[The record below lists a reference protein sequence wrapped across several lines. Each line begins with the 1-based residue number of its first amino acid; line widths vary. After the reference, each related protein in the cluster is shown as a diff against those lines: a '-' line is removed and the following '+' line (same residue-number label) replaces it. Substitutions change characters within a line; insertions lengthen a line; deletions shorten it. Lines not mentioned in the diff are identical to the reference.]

1 MAFKFSREPQ
11 TVKPV
16 STENRYIN
24 TSIPCPGTLEIL
36 EELDNFE
43 SRSMHGQIPIVWDS
57 AEDLISLISRRI
69 NLLIS
74 HRQSFFRM
82 LVIQTK
88 ELSIQLMRCF
98 KNNF

>member
-57 AEDLISLISRRI
+57 AEDFNIFDI
-69 NLLIS
+69 NHKCL
-74 HRQSFFRM
+74 
-82 LVIQTK
+82 
-88 ELSIQLMRCF
+88 
-98 KNNF
+98 